1 MQMRTWRMTALHN
14 CSLRS
19 IECKERGEGGSSQGP
34 PWRIAGHEPA
44 LDMEWFRY
52 KRWWYALDLHRKRLF
67 CPETEP
73 RDQTHAVEEVTTR
86 CYQLG
91 S

>member
-1 MQMRTWRMTALHN
+1 MQGARRRRMVPRPSMA
-14 CSLRS
+14 
-19 IECKERGEGGSSQGP
+19 
-34 PWRIAGHEPA
+34 IAGHESV

-52 KRWWYALDLHRKRLF
+52 KRWRHALDLHRKRLF

-73 RDQTHAVEEVTTR
+73 RDQTHSVEETTTR